1 MQQNCSQS
9 QGDAAASL
17 VQVLTLSLYSGTHMK
32 SIVGVFSLLI
42 LASCASAPVD
52 SVATKGETVCENSAA
67 TGSTIAR
74 KHCYTA
80 EEQEQQQQAVR
91 DMGDA
96 INRTHT
102 TSSSSNGQ

>member
-1 MQQNCSQS
+1 MQQSCSQS

-17 VQVLTLSLYSGTHMK
+17 VQVITLSRYSGTHMK
-32 SIVGVFSLLI
+32 SIVEVCSLLI
-42 LASCASAPVD
+42 LAGCASAPVD
-52 SVATKGETVCENSAA
+52 SVATKGDTVCENSAA

-96 INRTHT
+96 INHART
-102 TSSSSNGQ
+102 TSSTSPGQ

>member
-1 MQQNCSQS
+1 
-9 QGDAAASL
+9 
-17 VQVLTLSLYSGTHMK
+17 MK
-32 SIVGVFSLLI
+32 RIVGVCSLLI
-42 LASCASAPVD
+42 LVGCASAPVD

-74 KHCYTA
+74 KRCYTA

-96 INRTHT
+96 INRART
-102 TSSSSNGQ
+102 TSTSSPGQ